1 MAIITIA
8 NTSSFQVFSFSR
20 NHPVCSVNIM
30 NGAVLYVYSNERFS
44 FLSIRSFDD
53 DSSVSSGDIS
63 DAIAEISTDDIQSG
77 SSISY
82 TSDNSS
88 NHNPYT

>member
-1 MAIITIA
+1 MIEYLFKLTVL
-8 NTSSFQVFSFSR
+8 FFSF
-20 NHPVCSVNIM
+20 
-30 NGAVLYVYSNERFS
+30 
-44 FLSIRSFDD
+44 RSFDD

>member
-1 MAIITIA
+1 
-8 NTSSFQVFSFSR
+8 
-20 NHPVCSVNIM
+20 M

-82 TSDNSS
+82 ASDNSS